1 VTDLRGHT
9 YTYAYDASG
18 RLWTERDQN
27 DHLIVKN
34 TYGPDGRVVEQEDGN
49 AQITRYAWDEA
60 TRTAT
65 VTDARDNAWTYVFN
79 DTLLVKKTN
88 PLGNSVRF
96 QYDPDTGDQIAYRDA
111 LGRVVAMSYDTRH
124 NMLTRTAPAPLS
136 YQEVWTYN
144 AFNDPLTFKDGRGNQ
159 TDYGYDSRGNL
170 TSVTGPDPD
179 GPGPLGRPITTYERD
194 PVTGQIASIT
204 DPRQKI
210 TRFGYDATTREL
222 ISRTTPLNG
231 KTTLTYDATG
241 RLRTSVDPRGNIVGA
256 QPSDYTTTYSYDDA
270 DHLTQLSSPDPDGT
284 GPHTPSITR
293 WSFDPAGNPESFTD
307 PNSHTTIYG
316 YDVANRLATV
326 TAPDPD
332 DAGPLTRPVT
342 SYTYDEVGSTKTRTV
357 AGDHTTTFA
366 YDEANR
372 LSSVTS
378 PTGQLWTYTYD
389 ANGNRATQ
397 VDANGNSTPA
407 AGDGQTT
414 YTYDVLGRLTSIL
427 YSDAT
432 PAVGFSYDGN
442 GNLIHMTD
450 GSGTETHNYDTLNRL
465 TSVTRGT
472 AAFSYTYDAAGNRTQ
487 TTYPDGTV
495 VAAGY
500 DDDAR
505 LASITSGGVT
515 TSYGYDATGN
525 RTTTTLPS
533 ANGHVETRSYDRV
546 GRLTGVANKK
556 GTTTLSAFAL
566 TLDPAGNP
574 LTSVRSG
581 GTSETTAFT
590 YDNLDRLT
598 GVCFKSSCPLSN
610 DPYIRWTYD
619 LRRRRES
626 SHRNPPVRNQ
636 GLHVQRG

>member
-1 VTDLRGHT
+1 
-9 YTYAYDASG
+9 
-18 RLWTERDQN
+18 
-27 DHLIVKN
+27 
-34 TYGPDGRVVEQEDGN
+34 
-49 AQITRYAWDEA
+49 
-60 TRTAT
+60 
-65 VTDARDNAWTYVFN
+65 
-79 DTLLVKKTN
+79 
-88 PLGNSVRF
+88 
-96 QYDPDTGDQIAYRDA
+96 
-111 LGRVVAMSYDTRH
+111 
-124 NMLTRTAPAPLS
+124 
-136 YQEVWTYN
+136 
-144 AFNDPLTFKDGRGNQ
+144 
-159 TDYGYDSRGNL
+159 
-170 TSVTGPDPD
+170 
-179 GPGPLGRPITTYERD
+179 
-194 PVTGQIASIT
+194 
-204 DPRQKI
+204 
-210 TRFGYDATTREL
+210 
-222 ISRTTPLNG
+222 
-231 KTTLTYDATG
+231 
-241 RLRTSVDPRGNIVGA
+241 
-256 QPSDYTTTYSYDDA
+256 
-270 DHLTQLSSPDPDGT
+270 
-284 GPHTPSITR
+284 
-293 WSFDPAGNPESFTD
+293 
-307 PNSHTTIYG
+307 
-316 YDVANRLATV
+316 
-326 TAPDPD
+326 
-332 DAGPLTRPVT
+332 
-342 SYTYDEVGSTKTRTV
+342 
-357 AGDHTTTFA
+357 
-366 YDEANR
+366 
-372 LSSVTS
+372 
-378 PTGQLWTYTYD
+378 
-389 ANGNRATQ
+389 
-397 VDANGNSTPA
+397 
-407 AGDGQTT
+407 
-414 YTYDVLGRLTSIL
+414 
-427 YSDAT
+427 
-432 PAVGFSYDGN
+432 
-442 GNLIHMTD
+442 MTD